1 MHRLL
6 LVAVT
11 VAVGFAAEVC
21 PPGGEAASGGRQGVL
36 TWNSSHM
43 EVNKKQCLVNEVR
56 NTSGKPL
63 PVFWAEAGIQRTVVQ
78 DRVEV
83 AVCCFDGEA
92 EAKSTLGYGLPSKEL
107 PLTMR
112 VPAGEGLAHHQE
124 GYPDLIEGD
133 ARVRTV
139 GIRGTLR
146 AGDESVRVD
155 LILKCSASQFAKQFA
170 YQFSVTDRSPDVVEV
185 EWNLLNDLR
194 ARMTPSVQP
203 IPRGKTYIFLSNVA
217 PREAEAVV
225 ELKTKSGRVAGR
237 FRFDGFTAGH

>member
-1 MHRLL
+1 MYKLL
-6 LVAVT
+6 LLLLAAGT
-11 VAVGFAAEVC
+11 SFAAEVC
-21 PPGGEAASGGRQGVL
+21 PPGGEAASGTRLGVL
-36 TWNSSHM
+36 AWNSSHV
-43 EVNKKQCLVNEVR
+43 EVNKKQCLVNELR

-63 PVFWAEAGIQRTVVQ
+63 PVFWVEAGVQRAVVQ

-83 AVCCFDGEA
+83 SICCFDGEA
-92 EAKSTLGYGLPSKEL
+92 EGNAVLGYGSPAKEL
-107 PLTMR
+107 PVSMR
-112 VPAGEGLAHHQE
+112 IPAEEGVERHEE

-146 AGDESVRVD
+146 AGEESVRVD

-170 YQFSVTDRSPDVVEV
+170 YQFSITDRSSDEVDVQ
-185 EWNLLNDLR
+185 WNLLNDLR

-203 IPRGKTYIFLSNVA
+203 IPKGKTYIFLSGVT

-225 ELKTKSGRVAGR
+225 EVKTKSGRLAGR
-237 FRFDGFTAGH
+237 FRFDGFTAGK